1 MAKEVELY
9 TTDFALEAQGASY
22 KGLIIVNKVSTLK
35 IRGVAH
41 IYRHIDSIRLCCS
54 DYWMSDQTKPDLYTA
69 SVQYL
74 QVNDC
79 QKLLFLHQ
87 LTHNMPTDCS
97 LNYNEIF

>member
-41 IYRHIDSIRLCCS
+41 LYRHKDSIRLCWGAFNNYVDKMRGEGGQKS
-54 DYWMSDQTKPDLYTA
+54 PLLRRHSLWTA
-69 SVQYL
+69 P
-74 QVNDC
+74 NRIE
-79 QKLLFLHQ
+79 
-87 LTHNMPTDCS
+87 S
-97 LNYNEIF
+97 L